1 MKKLIPD
8 PYSRSAVQD
17 ASECIMLSH
26 HGSTRVKYAEASVS
40 RNAASDALFVD
51 ALVKKPNE
59 LVFPSM

>member
-1 MKKLIPD
+1 
-8 PYSRSAVQD
+8 
-17 ASECIMLSH
+17 MLSH
-26 HGSTRVKYAEASVS
+26 HGSTRVKYADASVS